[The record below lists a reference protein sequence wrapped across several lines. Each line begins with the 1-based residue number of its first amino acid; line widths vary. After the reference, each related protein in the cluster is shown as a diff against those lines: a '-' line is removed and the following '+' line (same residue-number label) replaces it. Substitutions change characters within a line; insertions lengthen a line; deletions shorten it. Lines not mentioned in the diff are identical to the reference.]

1 MPMVVKQLHNCQHSP
16 FCLLHVLP
24 KVCGPFFMDLAV
36 RAMFVR
42 ALAYRGRHSTI
53 WEWIRGRVIAKSTF
67 TVDGQFLKGKKDS

>member
-1 MPMVVKQLHNCQHSP
+1 
-16 FCLLHVLP
+16 
-24 KVCGPFFMDLAV
+24 MDLAV